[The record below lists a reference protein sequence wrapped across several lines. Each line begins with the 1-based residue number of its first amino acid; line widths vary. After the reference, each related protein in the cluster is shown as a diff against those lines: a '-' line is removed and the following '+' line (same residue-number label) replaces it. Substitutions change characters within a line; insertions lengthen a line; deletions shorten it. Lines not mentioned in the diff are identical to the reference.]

1 MDLVQK
7 EHERLWKRVKSS
19 KTINDVQKTIDLLQA
34 ARDTIAAGIV
44 VSIYAGWW
52 NSTMTYILLIFCVPA
67 RSVKSAYYLSKASE
81 PCENLV
87 RCHK

>member
-34 ARDTIAAGIV
+34 ARDTIAVGTV
-44 VSIYAGWW
+44 VPTCVGW
-52 NSTMTYILLIFCVPA
+52 NSMLLILC
-67 RSVKSAYYLSKASE
+67 S
-81 PCENLV
+81 C
-87 RCHK
+87 

>member
-44 VSIYAGWW
+44 VSIYGIA
-52 NSTMTYILLIFCVPA
+52 P
-67 RSVKSAYYLSKASE
+67 
-81 PCENLV
+81 
-87 RCHK
+87 